1 MPEIA
6 QHQTSEV
13 FYHLFKL
20 DEVDNK
26 LAEEIR
32 ENCRIDIEKC
42 LECGKCSGG
51 CSNAH
56 IFDYT
61 PRKIVQMIKLGQ
73 EKKLMEMDALWS
85 CVSCQLCVD
94 RCPSGISVAKIMD
107 YLREKGHKNN
117 IKPTRENVL
126 LFHEIVLNSVNNSG
140 RLNELAS
147 VMKFNMNSG
156 MLFKDMRLGINMFL
170 KGKLSPLDLIHFKI
184 KGISQVRAFFKHFKE
199 GGEK

>member
-1 MPEIA
+1 MSETV
-6 QHQTSEV
+6 QRQTSEV

-20 DEVDNK
+20 DEINNK
-26 LAEEIR
+26 LADEIK
-32 ENCRIDIEKC
+32 ENCGIDIGKC

-56 IFDYT
+56 IFDFT

-73 EKKLMEMDALWS
+73 EEKLLKMDALWS
-85 CVSCQLCVD
+85 CVSCQLCLD

-107 YLREKGHKNN
+107 YLREKGNKNN

-126 LFHEIVLNSVNNSG
+126 LFHEIVLNSINNSG
-140 RLNELAS
+140 RLNELGS
-147 VMKFNMNSG
+147 VIKFNMNSG
-156 MLFKDMRLGINMFL
+156 MLFKDMGLGIKMFL

-184 KGISQVRAFFKHFKE
+184 KEISQVRGFFQYFKE
-199 GGEK
+199 RGDK